1 MESVAP
7 GSAPA
12 DPSVLL
18 PPHRQDGGVV
28 PPTGG
33 FPSSRTVSDV
43 REKVAGE
50 ARRDPMWIEYADFGE
65 RFVTYAV
72 TEERIAAAV
81 AGMTGRGVTIGPFSL
96 GPAGL
101 AGFVAEGTLGTPV
114 VTRNPGDALTF
125 GVRVPLT
132 LAVNLVLGGR
142 KLGLAAVVEIGLT
155 LHART
160 AQPLLVVIDVAPV
173 TARDVSFTLRAEA
186 IDTAWEMLLDPIA
199 GLVQREVANRVNAIV
214 GDPKVRSERVFDIE
228 AILDGYRSPHRHD
241 TVFEWIDFREFG
253 LRFFADIVT
262 RDRVHDVVA
271 QMAGSEIAVGP
282 LSEGPRGAAT
292 VTVRGAIEQPRV
304 IDRGVG
310 EPGAARVFD
319 MTLPVGLDITV
330 DVLKANHYR
339 ADLEIP
345 LVLTARAAEPLQIVI
360 DVPPPALE
368 DISME
373 FTAKGLRAATL
384 ARLAGIKRQVVAQV
398 VAVVSTEL
406 ADPTSR
412 TIDVGAAIDSAT

>member
-1 MESVAP
+1 M
-7 GSAPA
+7 
-12 DPSVLL
+12 
-18 PPHRQDGGVV
+18 
-28 PPTGG
+28 
-33 FPSSRTVSDV
+33 

-81 AGMTGRGVTIGPFSL
+81 AGMAGRGVTIGPFSL

-186 IDTAWEMLLDPIA
+186 IDSAWEMLLDPIA

-304 IDRGVG
+304 IDRGVA

-360 DVPPPALE
+360 EVPPPALE

-373 FTAKGLRAATL
+373 FTSKGLRAATL

-406 ADPTSR
+406 ADPMGR

>member
-1 MESVAP
+1 MELVAP
-7 GSAPA
+7 GSATGAP
-12 DPSVLL
+12 PSCFPLIGRTEAL
-18 PPHRQDGGVV
+18 CHDGWVHA
-28 PPTGG
+28 
-33 FPSSRTVSDV
+33 
-43 REKVAGE
+43 KVTEE

-81 AGMTGRGVTIGPFSL
+81 SGMTGRGVQIGPFSL

-101 AGFVAEGTLGTPV
+101 AGFAAEGALGTPV
-114 VTRNPGDALTF
+114 VTRNPGDALAF
-125 GVRVPLT
+125 GVRIPLT
-132 LAVNLVLGGR
+132 LAVKLVLGGR
-142 KLGLAAVVEIGLT
+142 KLKLAAVVEIGLT

-160 AQPLLVVIDVAPV
+160 AEPLLVVIDVAPV
-173 TARDVSFTLRAEA
+173 TAKDVSFTLRAEA

-228 AILDGYRSPHRHD
+228 AILDGYRSPHRND

-253 LRFFADIVT
+253 LRFFTRIVT
-262 RDRVHDVVA
+262 RERVHDVVA

-304 IDRGVG
+304 TDRGLG
-310 EPGAARVFD
+310 EPGAPRIFD

-339 ADLEIP
+339 ADLRIP

-368 DISME
+368 DISLE

-384 ARLAGIKRQVVAQV
+384 ARLAGIKKQVVAQV

-406 ADPTSR
+406 ADPTGR
-412 TIDVGAAIDSAT
+412 TIDVGAAIDGAT

>member
-1 MESVAP
+1 M
-7 GSAPA
+7 
-12 DPSVLL
+12 
-18 PPHRQDGGVV
+18 
-28 PPTGG
+28 
-33 FPSSRTVSDV
+33 FDV
-43 REKVAGE
+43 RVKVTGE
-50 ARRDPMWIEYADFGE
+50 ARRDPKRIEYADFGE
-65 RFVTYAV
+65 RFVRYAV
-72 TEERIAAAV
+72 TEDRIAAAV
-81 AGMTGRGVTIGPFSL
+81 AGMTGRGVQIGPFSL

-101 AGFVAEGTLGTPV
+101 AGFAAEGTLGTPV

-125 GVRVPLT
+125 GVKVPLK
-132 LAVNLVLGGR
+132 LAVNLILGGR
-142 KLGLAAVVEIGLT
+142 KLGVAALVEIALT

-160 AQPLLVVIDVAPV
+160 AAPLLLVMDVGTV
-173 TARDVSFTLRAEA
+173 TAKDVSFTLRAEA

-199 GLVQREVANRVNAIV
+199 GLVQREVAGRVNAIIS
-214 GDPKVRSERVFDIE
+214 DPKARAERVFDIE
-228 AILDGYRSPHRHD
+228 AILDGYRSPHRND
-241 TVFEWIDFREFG
+241 TVFDWIDHREFG
-253 LRFFADIVT
+253 LRFFTQIVT
-262 RDRVHDVVA
+262 RDRVHSVVA
-271 QMAGSEIAVGP
+271 QMAGGEIAIGP

-304 IDRGVG
+304 VER
-310 EPGAARVFD
+310 GAAVPGELRVFD

-360 DVPPPALE
+360 EVPPPAIE

-384 ARLAGIKRQVVAQV
+384 ARLAGIKKQVMAQV

-406 ADPTSR
+406 ADPTGR
-412 TIDVGAAIDSAT
+412 TIDVGAAIDGAT

>member
-1 MESVAP
+1 MPVTA
-7 GSAPA
+7 GS
-12 DPSVLL
+12 
-18 PPHRQDGGVV
+18 
-28 PPTGG
+28 T
-33 FPSSRTVSDV
+33 SSRTVSDV
-43 REKVAGE
+43 RGNVSEQ
-50 ARRDPMWIEYADFGE
+50 ARRDPRWIEYADFGE

-101 AGFVAEGTLGTPV
+101 AGFVAEGALGTPV

-125 GVRVPLT
+125 NVQVPLT

-214 GDPKVRSERVFDIE
+214 NDPKARPERVFDIE
-228 AILDGYRSPHRHD
+228 AILDGYRSPHRND

-253 LRFFADIVT
+253 LRFFTQIVT
-262 RDRVHDVVA
+262 RERVHDVVA
-271 QMAGSEIAVGP
+271 QMAGSEIAIGP

-304 IDRGVG
+304 VDRGIG
-310 EPGAARVFD
+310 APGDPRVFD

-360 DVPPPALE
+360 AVPPPAVE
-368 DISME
+368 DISLE

-384 ARLAGIKRQVVAQV
+384 ARLAGIKKQVVAQV
-398 VAVVSTEL
+398 VAVVSTEV
-406 ADPTSR
+406 ADPASR

>member
-1 MESVAP
+1 M
-7 GSAPA
+7 
-12 DPSVLL
+12 
-18 PPHRQDGGVV
+18 
-28 PPTGG
+28 
-33 FPSSRTVSDV
+33 

-262 RDRVHDVVA
+262 RDRVHDVVG
-271 QMAGSEIAVGP
+271 QMAGSQIAIGP

-304 IDRGVG
+304 IDRGVA

-406 ADPTSR
+406 ADPTGR
-412 TIDVGAAIDSAT
+412 TINVGAAIDSAT

>member
-1 MESVAP
+1 M
-7 GSAPA
+7 
-12 DPSVLL
+12 
-18 PPHRQDGGVV
+18 
-28 PPTGG
+28 
-33 FPSSRTVSDV
+33 SDV
-43 REKVAGE
+43 HAQVTDE
-50 ARRDPMWIEYADFGE
+50 ARRDPTWIDYADFGE

-72 TEERIAAAV
+72 TEDRIAAAV
-81 AGMTGRGVTIGPFSL
+81 AGMTGRGVQIGPFSL

-114 VTRNPGDALTF
+114 VTRTPGDALSF
-125 GVRVPLT
+125 GVKIPLT

-160 AQPLLVVIDVAPV
+160 AAPLLVVIDVAPV

-186 IDTAWEMLLDPIA
+186 VDSAWEMLLDPIA
-199 GLVQREVANRVNAIV
+199 GLVQREVAGRVNAIV

-228 AILDGYRSPHRHD
+228 AILDGYRSPHRND
-241 TVFEWIDFREFG
+241 TVFEWIDYREFG
-253 LRFFADIVT
+253 LRFFTTIVT
-262 RDRVHDVVA
+262 RDRVHGVVG
-271 QMAGSEIAVGP
+271 QMAGSPIEVGP

-292 VTVRGAIEQPRV
+292 VTVRGAIEEPRV
-304 IDRGVG
+304 LDRGTG
-310 EPGAARVFD
+310 APGDLRVFD
-319 MTLPVGLDITV
+319 MVLPVGLDITV

-339 ADLEIP
+339 ADLRIP

-360 DVPPPALE
+360 DVPPPAVE

-373 FTAKGLRAATL
+373 FRAKGLRAATL
-384 ARLAGIKRQVVAQV
+384 ARLAGIKKQIISQV

-406 ADPTSR
+406 ADSRGR
-412 TIDVGAAIDSAT
+412 TIDVGAAIDGAT